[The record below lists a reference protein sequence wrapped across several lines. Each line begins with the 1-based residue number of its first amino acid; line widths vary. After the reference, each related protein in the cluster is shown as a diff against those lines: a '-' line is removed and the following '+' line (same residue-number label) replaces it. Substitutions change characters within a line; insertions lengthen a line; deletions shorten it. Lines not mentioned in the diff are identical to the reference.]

1 MHVDFN
7 KESLHKELE
16 TEIWLWLIRNSEN
29 IITGIIIIILLLLL
43 SLLRHCPGPAGGGG
57 GWQSHTPAELNDLRP
72 LNGSLP

>member
-29 IITGIIIIILLLLL
+29 IITGIIIIILLLL
-43 SLLRHCPGPAGGGG
+43 SLLRHCPGPAGGGADSPIP
-57 GWQSHTPAELNDLRP
+57 QLNWMIF
-72 LNGSLP
+72 GH